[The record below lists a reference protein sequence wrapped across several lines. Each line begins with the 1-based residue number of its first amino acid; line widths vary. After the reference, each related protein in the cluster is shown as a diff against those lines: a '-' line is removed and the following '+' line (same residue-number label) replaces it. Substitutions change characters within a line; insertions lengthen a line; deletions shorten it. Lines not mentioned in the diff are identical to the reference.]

1 MLQIGSQ
8 VSLETLSIVGIKKKE
23 LKSPGTWKRRELEG
37 CRGKKR
43 LEEIQGIRY

>member
-8 VSLETLSIVGIKKKE
+8 VSLETLSIVGIESKE
-23 LKSPGTWKRRELEG
+23 LKGPGIWKRRELEG
-37 CRGKKR
+37 SRSKKC